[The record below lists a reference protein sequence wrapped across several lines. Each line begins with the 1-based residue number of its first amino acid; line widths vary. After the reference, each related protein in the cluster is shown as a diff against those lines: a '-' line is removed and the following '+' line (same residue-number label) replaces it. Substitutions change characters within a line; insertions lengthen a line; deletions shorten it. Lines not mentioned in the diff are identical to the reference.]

1 MIDTKATGEN
11 SFHLVH
17 PFTRNIMEKTGEPIY
32 LKPVDRLQYLFEEAG
47 FSIMSFLFSGTGLF
61 LVFGVFIYL
70 CYNNIMPKLEEAQL
84 APESANSH
92 RQ

>member
-32 LKPVDRLQYLFEEAG
+32 LKPVDRLQYIFEEAG
-47 FSIMSFLFSGTGLF
+47 FSIMSFILSGTGL
-61 LVFGVFIYL
+61 LLYLGVFIYL